1 MRPES
6 SSGKDIQSLV
16 IPFKPIASSVLLEEV
31 ADLFFNPDYADVLP
45 KRGGRKVKDYR
56 RFSPAAC
63 TGIEKRQITG
73 SPNIKY
79 RYTRYVE
86 RKT

>member
-1 MRPES
+1 MRPKS
-6 SSGKDIQSLV
+6 SSGKNIQSLV
-16 IPFKPIASSVLLEEV
+16 IPLKPIASSVLLDGV
-31 ADLFFNPDYADVLP
+31 ADLFLNTDYADVLP
-45 KRGGRKVKDYR
+45 KRGERKVKDYR
-56 RFSPAAC
+56 RFSPAEC